1 MFSKLKQFR
10 NMRSQAKQLQNQ
22 LSQEIISI
30 EEAGIKIVMN
40 GNQEIK
46 ELFIDEKYFNLAQ
59 KARLE
64 KEITNAFASATKKVQ
79 RKMAE
84 KMMKEKGLSG
94 LSEMF
99 KK

>member
-1 MFSKLKQFR
+1 
-10 NMRSQAKQLQNQ
+10 MRSQAKQLQNQ

-64 KEITNAFASATKKVQ
+64 KEITNAFTSATKKVQ

-94 LSEMF
+94 LGEMF
-99 KK
+99 K

>member
-99 KK
+99 K

>member
-64 KEITNAFASATKKVQ
+64 KEITNAFVSATKKVQ

-99 KK
+99 K

>member
-1 MFSKLKQFR
+1 
-10 NMRSQAKQLQNQ
+10 MRSQAKQLQNQ

-84 KMMKEKGLSG
+84 KMMKEKGFSG
-94 LSEMF
+94 LSDMF
-99 KK
+99 K